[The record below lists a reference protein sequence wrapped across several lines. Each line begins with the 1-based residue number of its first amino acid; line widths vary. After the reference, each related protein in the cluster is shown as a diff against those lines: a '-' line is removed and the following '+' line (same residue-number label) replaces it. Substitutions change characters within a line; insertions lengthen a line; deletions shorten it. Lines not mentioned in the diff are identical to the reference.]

1 MNLHEQGFV
10 ILDGTVPDTTLREL
24 RDTLF
29 SAECAGERCLLD
41 QPCVR
46 ETAISLKRQLVN
58 SGHLTPEAVAIQA
71 IAFNKTAATNWKVAW
86 HQDLMFPFAA
96 RVSSEGF
103 DLPTVKQGIDYA
115 RPPAGVLEEL
125 LAVRLHLDDCDA
137 TNGPLRIS
145 PGTHCGGILATDD
158 ISGLVAEHGEETC
171 VAKCGQILLMRP
183 LALHASS
190 PAMEPKNR
198 RVLHLVYH
206 SGRPVRERWHRAVVG

>member
-10 ILDGTVPDTTLREL
+10 ILDGAVPDTTLHEL
-24 RDTLF
+24 RDRLF
-29 SAECAGERCLLD
+29 SGECAGERCLLD
-41 QPCVR
+41 HPCVR
-46 ETAISLKRQLVN
+46 ETAISLKRQLAE
-58 SGHLTPEAVAIQA
+58 SGHLAPEAVAIQA
-71 IAFNKTAATNWKVAW
+71 IAFNKTAAINWKVAW
-86 HQDLMFPFAA
+86 HQDLMFPFGE
-96 RVSSEGF
+96 RVSSKGF

-145 PGTHCGGILATDD
+145 PGTHCFGILATDD

-190 PAMEPKNR
+190 QAMEPKNR

-206 SGRPVRERWHRAVVG
+206 SGRPVRERWHHAIVG